1 MFMFTNWHLRID
13 GSHSKLT
20 NLPTKKWAAILT
32 DRVYEIFAFPVGE
45 ILPSSAIK
53 FQCISLATYKF
64 VRMIPESL
72 GPTPA
77 YIPDYCNLDKRPIN

>member
-1 MFMFTNWHLRID
+1 MFVKCELPRYNSHIFISKINMFMFTNWHLRID

-45 ILPSSAIK
+45 ILPSSAI
-53 FQCISLATYKF
+53 IY
-64 VRMIPESL
+64 
-72 GPTPA
+72 GP
-77 YIPDYCNLDKRPIN
+77 